1 MTEYEIADLAISRQI
16 EIHSLGG
23 LIFSI
28 LALVSDN
35 VTQYMTVLFGY
46 IAAAYFV
53 GGELRR
59 PQLWVF
65 TGLYILWQV
74 WTVAVLA
81 VRMSGVRV
89 LNDKMGELLAGAPRE
104 EAVPQGNYQWI
115 GGTLVLVLLLALIAS
130 LYFMWSVRQ
139 PRSELPK

>member
-23 LIFSI
+23 LIFST

-53 GGELRR
+53 G
-59 PQLWVF
+59 
-65 TGLYILWQV
+65 
-74 WTVAVLA
+74 
-81 VRMSGVRV
+81 
-89 LNDKMGELLAGAPRE
+89 
-104 EAVPQGNYQWI
+104 
-115 GGTLVLVLLLALIAS
+115 
-130 LYFMWSVRQ
+130 
-139 PRSELPK
+139 SELKGPSFGYSPVSIYFGKFGQWPYWP